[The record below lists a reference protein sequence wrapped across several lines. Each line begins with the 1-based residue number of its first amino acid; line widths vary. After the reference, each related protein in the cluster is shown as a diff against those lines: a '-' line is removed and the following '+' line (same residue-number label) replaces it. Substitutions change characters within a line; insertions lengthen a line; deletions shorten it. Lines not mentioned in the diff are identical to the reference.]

1 MALTFE
7 FGTKHDRFSLTTFH
21 VLLTHFG
28 LISFGSLPLFFVHGF
43 CAKDLISIR
52 SEFFDEGIL
61 VDHFLN
67 FLVSPPLL
75 QRLFGYR
82 HDIKHV
88 AFEFGLIRV
97 FECGQVEWIPPLV
110 GHVLVVDDLL
120 LQLNVLT
127 QDPLQVLVCPFVKTL
142 KFR

>member
-1 MALTFE
+1 MALTLE
-7 FGTKHDRFSLTTFH
+7 FGTNHHRGSFTTLH
-21 VLLTHFG
+21 VLLARGG
-28 LISFGSLPLFFVHGF
+28 LIRFGFLSLWVVHGF
-43 CAKDLISIR
+43 CSKYLISIR
-52 SEFFDEGIL
+52 SEFFDEVIL

-82 HDIKHV
+82 HDVKHV

>member
-1 MALTFE
+1 M
-7 FGTKHDRFSLTTFH
+7 G
-21 VLLTHFG
+21 
-28 LISFGSLPLFFVHGF
+28 
-43 CAKDLISIR
+43 IR
-52 SEFFDEGIL
+52 SKFFDKGIL

-75 QRLFGYR
+75 QRLFGYC
-82 HDIKHV
+82 HNIKHV

-127 QDPLQVLVCPFVKTL
+127 QDPLQVLICPFVKTL
-142 KFR
+142 EFR